1 MTEVSAEHTGEN
13 LLPCNAAVRLQARIN
28 NMSPLAQFD
37 QDMENVIREL
47 SLRIVI
53 PALGEFEDV
62 WEAANKVC
70 DRYEIPGR
78 VAA

>member
-1 MTEVSAEHTGEN
+1 
-13 LLPCNAAVRLQARIN
+13 
-28 NMSPLAQFD
+28 MSPLAQFD

-62 WEAANKVC
+62 WESANKVC